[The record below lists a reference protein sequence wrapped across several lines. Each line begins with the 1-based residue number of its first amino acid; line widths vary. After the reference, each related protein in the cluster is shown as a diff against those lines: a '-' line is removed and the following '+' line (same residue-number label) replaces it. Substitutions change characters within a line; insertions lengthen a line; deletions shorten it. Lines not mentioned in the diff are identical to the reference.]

1 MRILITGAYGPLGR
15 SLKKMFRMYGL
26 EIIQTGRNV
35 PNGEKGVFLDIQDSV
50 NINAVL
56 DLHKP
61 DIIINLAAMT
71 DVDMCEKHPLLA
83 REINIGGVINICDNF
98 QGKILHL
105 STDYVF
111 NGVNGPYKEND
122 KVDPIS
128 IYGETKLASE
138 HIIMDHSSDNLI
150 IRGNVLYDYTLY
162 TNASF
167 LNWVLNSLKN
177 NQAIKVVDDQLNNP
191 TWTQSMADILYLSIE
206 KNISGIYHWGD
217 ADFVSRYDF
226 AKIIAETFNY
236 DYSLIKPISTKELS
250 QNAARPLKSGL
261 KSDKISSVLNVI
273 PPSIEDCLSKIS
285 IN

>member
-1 MRILITGAYGPLGR
+1 
-15 SLKKMFRMYGL
+15 
-26 EIIQTGRNV
+26 
-35 PNGEKGVFLDIQDSV
+35 
-50 NINAVL
+50 
-56 DLHKP
+56 
-61 DIIINLAAMT
+61 
-71 DVDMCEKHPLLA
+71 
-83 REINIGGVINICDNF
+83 
-98 QGKILHL
+98 
-105 STDYVF
+105 
-111 NGVNGPYKEND
+111 
-122 KVDPIS
+122 
-128 IYGETKLASE
+128 
-138 HIIMDHSSDNLI
+138 MDHSSDNLI

-191 TWTQSMADILYLSIE
+191 TWTQSMADILYLSIK

-261 KSDKISSVLNVI
+261 KSDKISSALNVI